1 MDWRMILFIVLW
13 MSAAAAVSVWK
24 VYGIKKEVYLFE
36 SQVEQALDEIIERH
50 AFWDSKSEK
59 YRLAR
64 IGEQTIVHPGEL
76 RNKETNV
83 YAGESEY
90 RESERCRQVQMEELA
105 DTLWGKCKERIER
118 ADQIWQKKERKSRK
132 EKEQIKELI
141 ADISHQTKTPI
152 ANMKLYLEFLQE
164 EALSEKGM
172 EFLKCMEGQMEKLDF
187 LLQSMVKMSRLE
199 TGVIQIKCGQC
210 SLYETIAAAASEIV
224 PSAAKKEI
232 ELYVDCDQK
241 IKVWHDRKWVE
252 EAVFN
257 VLDNAVKYTQQGGHI
272 YVHAAC
278 QEIYAKISI
287 RDDGKGI
294 VPERQAEIFTRFYR
308 EPEVHEQSGIGIGL
322 YLARQIL
329 EMQGGYIEVHSEQG
343 KGSEFCLYLPV

>member
-1 MDWRMILFIVLW
+1 MDWRMILVIVLC

-24 VYGIKKEVYLFE
+24 VYDIKKEVYLFE
-36 SQVEQALDEIIERH
+36 SQVEQALDEIIERQV
-50 AFWDSKSEK
+50 FWDSKSEK

-76 RNKETNV
+76 WDKETNM
-83 YAGESEY
+83 
-90 RESERCRQVQMEELA
+90 QMEELA

-118 ADQIWQKKERKSRK
+118 IDQIWQKKERKSRK

-210 SLYETIAAAASEIV
+210 SLYETIAAAACEIV
-224 PSAAKKEI
+224 PLAAKKEI

-257 VLDNAVKYTQQGGHI
+257 VLDNAVKYTQKGGHI
-272 YVHAAC
+272 YVHATC

-329 EMQGGYIEVHSEQG
+329 EMQGGYIEVRSEQG